1 MSMFGPWQIR
11 YPGTEYVFGM
21 LVHDVEVIDWEQD
34 ADAVEVEDVRPA
46 GADGLWMGRDTI
58 EPGAVTVHVKIDFS
72 SKPWPIKER
81 VRRAMEVRSELARV
95 WRADAVRS
103 TNGELAELTLGGSV
117 VIEGRPRR
125 PQFDDVDQS
134 VGLIFADLPFIP
146 ASVEAFPVREDGGT
160 WHSVEV
166 GIVAPV
172 GRSGW
177 VFPLVFP
184 IQNLEPDV
192 RSTWFEVAGDID
204 ASCIVSVYGPLQA
217 GAEVE
222 IASGF
227 KLVTKRDLAYDEVAV
242 ADARPGRMTLTVN
255 GEPSNFIAPT
265 SARLA
270 ELKLTPGPHQVS
282 LRGISPQGTARAR
295 IEWRDTKAGI

>member
-1 MSMFGPWQIR
+1 MWSLQYDNTAYSFDHVAVTSVGIGGKVYRVDDTPNPRSDGIAFGQDFAD
-11 YPGTEYVFGM
+11 PGDIELELVLTFQTVRNLGVQRAM
-21 LVHDVEVIDWEQD
+21 LKEAAESFLLAWD
-34 ADAVEVEDVRPA
+34 APA
-46 GADGLWMGRDTI
+46 LRST
-58 EPGAVTVHVKIDFS
+58 PGALGDLII
-72 SKPWPIKER
+72 P
-81 VRRAMEVRSELARV
+81 
-95 WRADAVRS
+95 AV
-103 TNGELAELTLGGSV
+103 GLF
-117 VIEGRPRR
+117 EGRPRR
-125 PQFDDVDQS
+125 AEWDWSTF
-134 VGLIFADLPFIP
+134 GLGYLIGKATFIR
-146 ASVEAFPVREDGGT
+146 AFPETYVLDGSESP
-160 WHSVEV
+160 WHDVEV

-192 RSTWFEVAGDID
+192 RSTWFEVAGDTD

-265 SARLA
+265 STRLA